1 MKIKIC
7 NNENGRS
14 MVEMLGVLAI
24 IGVLSV
30 GAISGYSTAMNK
42 YKLNKQTEQYN
53 TVISAIIKYYYNLTD
68 FDISAIKSSY
78 GIALIPYLK
87 VLGEIPTEMLKR
99 NSQTSINDVYNNSI
113 EIYQHNTGYTG
124 MLINLRNSSHSI
136 ETCKNLTQIAIPFS
150 DVLYSLMFRVN
161 ANASYTSFYGKECKA
176 PSKCLKDAKLS
187 DIHDLCSRCQEST
200 SVCTFLLMF
209 K

>member
-30 GAISGYSTAMNK
+30 GAISGYST
-42 YKLNKQTEQYN
+42 
-53 TVISAIIKYYYNLTD
+53 
-68 FDISAIKSSY
+68 
-78 GIALIPYLK
+78 
-87 VLGEIPTEMLKR
+87 EMLKR

-113 EIYQHNTGYTG
+113 EIYRHNTGYTG

-136 ETCKNLTQIAIPFS
+136 ETCKNLTQIAILFS

-176 PSKCLKDAKLS
+176 PSKCLKYAKLS

>member
-1 MKIKIC
+1 MGSSYSR
-7 NNENGRS
+7 ENI
-14 MVEMLGVLAI
+14 L
-24 IGVLSV
+24 
-30 GAISGYSTAMNK
+30 NK

-68 FDISAIKSSY
+68 FDISAIKSSN

-87 VLGEIPTEMLKR
+87 GLGEIPTEMLKR

-113 EIYQHNTGYTG
+113 EIYRHNTGYTG

>member
-1 MKIKIC
+1 MKNYITEI
-7 NNENGRS
+7 GRS

-30 GAISGYSTAMNK
+30 GAISGYSTAMSK

-53 TVISAIIKYYYNLTD
+53 TVISSIIKYYYNLTD
-68 FDISAIKSSY
+68 FDSSAIKSSN
-78 GIALIPYLK
+78 GIALVPYLK
-87 VLGEIPTEMLKR
+87 GLGEIPTEMLKR
-99 NSQTSINDVYNNSI
+99 NSQTTISDIYNNSI
-113 EIYQHNTGYTG
+113 EIYRHNTGYTG
-124 MLINLRNSSHSI
+124 MLINLQNNNHSI
-136 ETCKNLTQIAIPFS
+136 ETCKNLTKITIPFS
-150 DVLYSLMFRVN
+150 DVLYSLMFRIN
-161 ANASYTSFYGKECKA
+161 ANASYTSFYGKGCKA

-187 DIHDLCSRCQEST
+187 DIHELCSRCQEST

>member
-1 MKIKIC
+1 MKIKIW

-53 TVISAIIKYYYNLTD
+53 TVISAIIKYYYHLTD
-68 FDISAIKSSY
+68 FDENATKSSN
-78 GIALIPYLK
+78 GIALVPYLK
-87 VLGEIPTEMLKR
+87 GLHEIPTEMLNR
-99 NSQTSINDVYNNSI
+99 NSQTSINDIYNNSI
-113 EIYQHNTGYTG
+113 EIYRHNTGYTG

-150 DVLYSLMFRVN
+150 DALYSLMFRI
-161 ANASYTSFYGKECKA
+161 NASANYTSFYGKDCK
-176 PSKCLKDAKLS
+176 PSQKCLKNFKLA
-187 DIHDLCSRCQEST
+187 DIQDLCEKCKEST

>member
-1 MKIKIC
+1 MKIKIW

-53 TVISAIIKYYYNLTD
+53 TVISAIIKYYNQLTD
-68 FDISAIKSSY
+68 FDSSAIKSSN

-87 VLGEIPTEMLKR
+87 GLGEIPTEMLKR
-99 NSQTSINDVYNNSI
+99 NSQTSINDIYNNSI
-113 EIYQHNTGYTG
+113 EIYRHNTGWLHRY
-124 MLINLRNSSHSI
+124 
-136 ETCKNLTQIAIPFS
+136 A
-150 DVLYSLMFRVN
+150 D
-161 ANASYTSFYGKECKA
+161 
-176 PSKCLKDAKLS
+176 
-187 DIHDLCSRCQEST
+187 
-200 SVCTFLLMF
+200 
-209 K
+209 

>member
-30 GAISGYSTAMNK
+30 GAISGYST
-42 YKLNKQTEQYN
+42 
-53 TVISAIIKYYYNLTD
+53 
-68 FDISAIKSSY
+68 
-78 GIALIPYLK
+78 
-87 VLGEIPTEMLKR
+87 EMLKR

-113 EIYQHNTGYTG
+113 EIYRHNTGYTG

>member
-30 GAISGYSTAMNK
+30 GAISGYST
-42 YKLNKQTEQYN
+42 
-53 TVISAIIKYYYNLTD
+53 
-68 FDISAIKSSY
+68 
-78 GIALIPYLK
+78 
-87 VLGEIPTEMLKR
+87 EMLKR

-113 EIYQHNTGYTG
+113 EIYRHNTGYTG

-200 SVCTFLLMF
+200 SVCTFLLIF